1 MVDWKPLRRW
11 LFTTNHKDIGIL
23 YLFTALYFFIVG
35 GVLALTF
42 RLQLTAPENTFL
54 TADSYNQAVT
64 LHGLIMVLWVIT
76 PLAAAFA
83 NYFVPIQIGARDM
96 AFPRLNALSYWLYL
110 ASGMLVLS
118 SFFAPGGTADWG
130 WTTYAPLNTLQF
142 SPATGG
148 SLMGLALLLLM
159 ASGIVSTVNF
169 LVTIFRLRAPGM
181 KMIHLPL
188 FTWFW
193 LFTLLLMLWAFPAF
207 VAPLTLLV
215 SDRVLGTVFFTAPQ
229 GGSLLWD
236 HLFWFFGHPEVYILV
251 LPGLGIVGEIF
262 SVFSRRPIYGKKVI
276 IASLIAASIL
286 SYTVWVHHMFMTGVH
301 RGLREAF
308 NITTEIISIPFGI
321 IVLSY
326 IFTLIGGK
334 IRYKTPMLFAIGA
347 LILFTIGG
355 VSGVFNS
362 SVALNYGLRGTFWV
376 VAHFHYVIV
385 GGALTGLFAGLYYWF
400 PKMTGRMYNET
411 LGKIHFI
418 TYFIGFNLLYF
429 PMHFLFD
436 MPRRIFTYGAE
447 TGWGDTNLIITIG
460 GLIFGLSQL
469 IMFGNLLHSLVKGP
483 VTDKDP
489 WGGASLEWITS
500 SPPPAFNFD
509 EGIPVISTQ
518 GVEFRKTAANGG
530 TAYGEE
536 HGGEHLSPWPLVV
549 SAGAGLVLLGAA
561 LSLPLLILGLVVFVA
576 SLLGWGWEDLR
587 ERFHV
592 AIEAIGEKWPF
603 DTVDNF
609 NLGMWFF
616 IFGEITFF
624 GSLIGGYV
632 FVRANS
638 LLTGA
643 AWPLPGQ
650 VHDIFFGAFNTI
662 ILMTSGLTMA
672 LAVLSI
678 RQDNQK
684 GMKAA
689 LLATFIL
696 GVIFLINKGIEW
708 VELFGE
714 GITFSTDIAS
724 STYFLLTGV
733 HGAHVLAGLL
743 GLVYLIAKAFTG
755 GFNKEKH
762 KAVESFG
769 IYWGVVDS
777 VWIFLFPLFYLL

>member
-1 MVDWKPLRRW
+1 MVEWGPLRRW

-23 YLFTALYFFIVG
+23 YLLTSMYFLVAG

-42 RLQLTAPENTFL
+42 RVQLSVPESEFL
-54 TADSYNQAVT
+54 NPDSYNQAVT

-76 PLAAAFA
+76 PMAAAFA
-83 NYFVPIQIGARDM
+83 NYVVPIQIGAKDM
-96 AFPRLNALSYWLYL
+96 AFPRLNALSYWVYL
-110 ASGMLVLS
+110 ASGMMVLS

-130 WTTYAPLNTLQF
+130 WTTYAPLNTLRF
-142 SPATGG
+142 SPATSG
-148 SLMGLALLLLM
+148 SVMGLALMLLM

-181 KMIHLPL
+181 KLVHMPL

-207 VAPLTLLV
+207 LAPLTLLV
-215 SDRVLGTVFFTAPQ
+215 ADRVLGTVFFTSAE
-229 GGSLLWD
+229 GGSLLWN

-251 LPGLGIVGEIF
+251 LAGLGIIGELF
-262 SVFSRRPIYGKKVI
+262 SVFSRRPVYGKKII

-326 IFTLIGGK
+326 MFTLIGGR
-334 IRYKTPMLFAIGA
+334 IRFKTPMLFAIGA

-400 PKMTGRMYNET
+400 PKMTGRMYNEK

-418 TYFIGFNLLYF
+418 TYFVGFNLLYF
-429 PMHFLFD
+429 PMHFLID
-436 MPRRIFTYGAE
+436 MPRRIVTYGAE
-447 TGWGDTNLIITIG
+447 TGWGDINLLITVG
-460 GLIFGLSQL
+460 GFIFGFSQ
-469 IMFGNLLHSLVKGP
+469 IVMFANLLYSLVKGP
-483 VTDKDP
+483 VADKDP

-500 SPPPAFNFD
+500 SPPPKFNFD
-509 EGIPVISTQ
+509 EGIPVITTQ
-518 GVEFRKTAANGG
+518 GVEFQTSAPNGG
-530 TAYGEE
+530 TVHEE
-536 HGGEHLSPWPLVV
+536 EYGGEHLSPWPIIV
-549 SAGAGLVLLGAA
+549 SAGAGIALLGAA
-561 LSLPLLILGLVVFVA
+561 LSLPLFVLGLVVFALSVI
-576 SLLGWGWEDLR
+576 GWGWEDLR
-587 ERFHV
+587 EKFHV
-592 AIEAIGEKWPF
+592 TVDAIGEKWPF
-603 DTVDNF
+603 DGVENSS
-609 NLGMWFF
+609 LGMWFF
-616 IFGEITFF
+616 VFGEITFF

-632 FVRANS
+632 FLRANS
-638 LLTGA
+638 TLTGFW
-643 AWPLPGQ
+643 WPPPGQ

-662 ILMTSGLTMA
+662 ILITSGLTMA
-672 LAVLSI
+672 LALHSI
-678 RQDNQK
+678 RQGSQR
-684 GMKAA
+684 GLRAS
-689 LLATFIL
+689 LLVTFLL
-696 GVIFLINKGIEW
+696 GLLFLINKGIEW
-708 VELFGE
+708 TELFSE

-733 HGAHVLAGLL
+733 HGAHVLSGLL
-743 GLVYLIAKAFTG
+743 AMVYLITKAFRG
-755 GFNKEKH
+755 GFSQEKH

-769 IYWGVVDS
+769 IYWGVVVS
-777 VWIFLFPLFYLL
+777 VWVLLFPLFYLL